1 MFHLLESFYNQRPKD
16 DLLRPFV
23 RLVLERFPDEPG
35 SAAQV
40 EPLTD
45 RELDILGLIVAGHS
59 NQEIADS
66 LVLALSTVKWYIN
79 ALYGKLQ
86 VKSRSQA
93 ISKAHELGIASSR

>member
-1 MFHLLESFYNQRPKD
+1 L
-16 DLLRPFV
+16 
-23 RLVLERFPDEPG
+23 LERFPNEPT
-35 SAAQV
+35 SV
-40 EPLTD
+40 VNIEPLSD

-93 ISKAHELGIASSR
+93 IAKAYELGITPTH